1 MENLKIG
8 KGKVIFAEGS
18 TEDCMYDII
27 SGSVNIVADY
37 GKMAEKVLTTLKEGA
52 TFGEL
57 GMIENLPRSA
67 TAVANERAELNVIHY
82 NEFADYFK
90 DKPEKVMDILRNTSH
105 RIRFLT
111 GDYVEVCNC
120 IARCAKCE
128 EEGEEISEE
137 LMKKVKKFARV
148 GKK

>member
-1 MENLKIG
+1 MNNLKIG
-8 KGKVIFAEGS
+8 KGKVIFAEGTS
-18 TEDCMYDII
+18 ENCMYDII

-37 GKMAEKVLTTLKEGA
+37 GKMSEKVLTTLKEGS

-67 TAVANERAELNVIHY
+67 TAVANERTELNAITY
-82 NEFADYFK
+82 DEFAVYFK

-105 RIRFLT
+105 RMRSLT
-111 GDYVEVCNC
+111 KDYLDVCGC
-120 IARCAKCE
+120 IAEYVKCE
-128 EEGEEISEE
+128 DNDAPVSDE
-137 LMKKVKKFARV
+137 LMGKLKKIARA